1 MEFCCVGRCR
11 PLLLKVLQSTY
22 YYMFL
27 VDIAVD
33 RVDSLLESFP
43 REEEVNSSLFSSGR
57 DNSLGISVLNVICD
71 EGLGLYECRSFE
83 ESNSLEDLL
92 RFRIELDRIKT

>member
-1 MEFCCVGRCR
+1 MEFYYIDCYH

-22 YYMFL
+22 HCAFL
-27 VDIAVD
+27 VDITID
-33 RVDSLLESFP
+33 HVDSLLESFL

-57 DNSLGISVLNVICD
+57 DSSLGISVLNVICD
-71 EGLGLYECRSFE
+71 EGLGLYEYRSFE

-92 RFRIELDRIKT
+92 CFRIELNRIKT